1 VVFNPVRF
9 GALVRSLGA
18 DRANRMTSIKGDDAR
33 VSYSSV
39 KVATPH
45 GDVDVVSDSGCHVDE
60 SLYLTLKTWKL
71 GSVGKLVHVI
81 DDDELMIRRGTGDD
95 WAIDVKSRANLGCK
109 NPGLN
114 GRASLAS
121 L

>member
-1 VVFNPVRF
+1 MNPVRF

-18 DRANRMTSIKGDDAR
+18 DRATHD
-33 VSYSSV
+33 SV
-39 KVATPH
+39 KATTRAIYKSAGRTPH
-45 GDVDVVSDSGCHVDE
+45 GRIDVVTDSGCHVDE
-60 SLYLTLKTWKL
+60 SLYLTLNTWKL

-81 DDDELMIRRGTGDD
+81 DDDELMMRRGTGDD